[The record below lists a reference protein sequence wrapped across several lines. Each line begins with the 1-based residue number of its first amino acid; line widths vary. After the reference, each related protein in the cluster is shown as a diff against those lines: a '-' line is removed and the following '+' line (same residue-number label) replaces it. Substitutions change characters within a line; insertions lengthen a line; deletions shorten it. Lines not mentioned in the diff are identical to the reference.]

1 MSNLIETLETFF
13 KTTMDYRGR
22 IYVPKQVRRILLI
35 KEGERVYI
43 KIEKDHFKVYTA
55 KALKLQTKEK
65 YMETAK
71 P

>member
-1 MSNLIETLETFF
+1 MSNTVEILEKFF
-13 KTTMDYRGR
+13 KTAVDYRGR
-22 IYVPKQVRRILLI
+22 FYIPKQVRKILQI

-55 KALKLQTKEK
+55 KALKSQRNENDT
-65 YMETAK
+65 ETVK